1 MFSSMTEEAIHLPC
15 VLDPYMVGLLSG
27 GGKDG
32 SLGAGAR
39 ERMGREEEGVG
50 DRVDPYPLIKAAN
63 IKRLPTR
70 LKTRLFPKGRAD
82 GVVGL
87 STPVLMR
94 IPQ

>member
-1 MFSSMTEEAIHLPC
+1 MEEAIHLPC
-15 VLDPYMVGLLSG
+15 VPDPDMVGVPFG

-50 DRVDPYPLIKAAN
+50 ERVDPYPLIKAAN

-70 LKTRLFPKGRAD
+70 LFPRGRAD

-87 STPVLMR
+87 PMPALMR
-94 IPQ
+94 IPR